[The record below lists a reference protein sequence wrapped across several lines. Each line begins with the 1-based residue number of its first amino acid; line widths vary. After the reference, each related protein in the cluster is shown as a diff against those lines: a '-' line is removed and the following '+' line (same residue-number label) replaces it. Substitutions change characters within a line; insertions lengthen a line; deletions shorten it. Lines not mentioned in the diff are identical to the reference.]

1 MVKNSHWVLMVISIP
16 DQTIKIYDS
25 STNSIPREL
34 IEEEAMPFAHMV
46 PYVLSISSFWT
57 LPDGVPQAKHPYGDC
72 GIYAVKFLE
81 CLVMG
86 VAFADEHL
94 RDSNMKIMR
103 RKLAAEM
110 YDETRHLEN
119 IR

>member
-1 MVKNSHWVLMVISIP
+1 MYSIEFV
-16 DQTIKIYDS
+16 T
-25 STNSIPREL
+25 
-34 IEEEAMPFAHMV
+34 
-46 PYVLSISSFWT
+46 
-57 LPDGVPQAKHPYGDC
+57 DGVPQSKPPHGDC

-86 VAFADEHL
+86 VAFADKHL

-110 YDETRHLEN
+110 YDETRQIFEAMRLPYSMC
-119 IR
+119 